1 MRLQILL
8 VLILAAQP
16 TREDFRYQSGRPPDI
31 RQKSAET
38 RDGVSLR
45 DIDFASDSGGRT
57 SAYLVTPAGAGPF
70 SAALFVH
77 WYEPQSKD
85 SNRSQFLSQAIDLAH
100 SGTVSLL
107 IETMWSDPK
116 WFDTRNPAE
125 DFDRSVQQVKELRRA
140 LDVLLAQPG
149 IDRRRVAYVG
159 HDFGMMFGAV
169 LAGIDPR
176 PTCFA
181 LQAGTAS
188 FSDWYLLGSKLQ
200 GAARQNVIDRLAPLD
215 PVRYLPQ
222 TRRPVLLQFGK
233 DDPYVPRKTAEAI
246 FQAAREPKKILW
258 YDAGHGLNAAAIR
271 DREAWLRSRLASAA
285 SSN

>member
-1 MRLQILL
+1 MRLFLLL
-8 VLILAAQP
+8 VSLLAAQL
-16 TREDFRYQSGRPPDI
+16 TRKDFRYQSSGLTEI
-31 RQKSAET
+31 HQKSAET

-57 SAYLVTPAGAGPF
+57 AAYLVTPPGAGPF

-77 WYEPQSKD
+77 WYEPKSTD

-100 SGTVSLL
+100 SGSVSLL

-125 DFDRSVQQVKELRRA
+125 DFDRSVRQVKELRRA

-188 FSDWYLLGSKLQ
+188 FSDWYLLGSKLK
-200 GAARQNVIDRLAPLD
+200 GAARQNAIDRLAPLD
-215 PVRYLPQ
+215 PIRFLARN
-222 TRRPVLLQFGK
+222 RRPVLLQFGK
-233 DDPYVPRKTAEAI
+233 DDPYVTRKTAEAI

-271 DREAWLRSRLASAA
+271 DREAWLRSRLAFAAA
-285 SSN
+285 SD